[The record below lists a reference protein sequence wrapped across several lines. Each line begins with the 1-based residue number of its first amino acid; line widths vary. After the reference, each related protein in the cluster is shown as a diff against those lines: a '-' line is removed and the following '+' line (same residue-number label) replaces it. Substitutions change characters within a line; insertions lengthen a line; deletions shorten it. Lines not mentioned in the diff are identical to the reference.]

1 MLSTSKFFA
10 NLCIMNNLLFFHH
23 FNNFT
28 LKHFDLFCFLCFL
41 AQKSGTAVVILLCC
55 FYHSFLHLIVVS
67 TTNLVLLCLVL
78 LSPLP
83 IIFLISWFLTFVV
96 INGCCIWR
104 PSHCGPAACIFPCSV
119 TLRVL
124 SRCLPLSSSIPLCCG
139 VLQATAV
146 PSQPFFWLSLFIAC
160 FSIFLGSW

>member
-1 MLSTSKFFA
+1 MHNEQFAFFLPLQQFCFEA
-10 NLCIMNNLLFFHH
+10 FWFI
-23 FNNFT
+23 
-28 LKHFDLFCFLCFL
+28 LFCMFFSAKIGYSCSNSFVLFL
-41 AQKSGTAVVILLCC
+41 
-55 FYHSFLHLIVVS
+55 SFFPAPNCYFHYQLGIAF
-67 TTNLVLLCLVL
+67 LVL
-78 LSPLP
+78 LSPLTV
-83 IIFLISWFLTFVV
+83 IFLISWFLTFVV
-96 INGCCIWR
+96 MNGCCIWK